1 MKRRTILAGAL
12 VIAMAVLPHPAQAQ
26 DKVTLRLDWVFGT
39 EHSGVWAAQEKG
51 FFKDENLDVRVLPG
65 EGSSV
70 TVKLVGTGD
79 VDFGY
84 ATADQ
89 ALLAYSRSLAVVTT
103 AVILQSSP
111 TGIVFPKSTG
121 IKKLTDLYGKRLG
134 LQLKSAVERQ
144 WRVVA
149 KLQNIDTSKINE
161 VPADLA
167 VAQLIIAGRIDAGV
181 AFFFNDG
188 IRPITEGID
197 MDWILFR
204 DVGLPMY
211 SSSLIVNAATIEK
224 NPDLVARFTRAFV
237 RGWAYAKAHPDEA
250 FALTIKAQPTLDN
263 KYSSCRRCSP
273 CSTAPTRRRTASAI
287 PIAPAGTRCRRRSS
301 TSTCSRS
308 RWTSTRSTPTS
319 SCRRRNRRD
328 RPNRSFDHLVGALQQ
343 RLRDGQAESLGGLQ
357 VDQELELR
365 RLLYRE
371 LAGFG
376 TLEYLVDVNS
386 RMVTDRIM
394 VG

>member
-1 MKRRTILAGAL
+1 MKRARLFAIAAAVAIGIAGL
-12 VIAMAVLPHPAQAQ
+12 GQPAKAQ
-26 DKVTLRLDWVFGT
+26 DKVGLRLDWVFGT
-39 EHSGVWAAQEKG
+39 EHSGVWVAQEKG
-51 FFKDENLDVRVLPG
+51 FFKDENLDVRILPG

-89 ALLAYSRSLAVVTT
+89 AMLAYSRALPVVTT

-111 TGIVFPKSTG
+111 TAIVFPKSTG

-149 KLQNIDTSKINE
+149 KINHIDTSKITE

-188 IRPITEGID
+188 IRPIAEGID

-224 NPDLVARFTRAFV
+224 KPDLVARFTRAFV
-237 RGWAYAKAHPDEA
+237 RGWEYAKAHPDEA
-250 FALTIKAQPTLDN
+250 FALTVKAQPTLDN
-263 KYSSCRRCSP
+263 KYNKLKLP
-273 CSTAPTRRRTASAI
+273 AVLGLLDSADAQKNGI
-287 PIAPAGTRCRRRSS
+287 GHSDRAG
-301 TSTCSRS
+301 
-308 RWTSTRSTPTS
+308 W
-319 SCRRRNRRD
+319 
-328 RPNRSFDHLVGALQQ
+328 
-343 RLRDGQAESLGGLQ
+343 ESLQKALID
-357 VDQELELR
+357 VD
-365 RLLYRE
+365 LLKE
-371 LAGFG
+371 P
-376 TLEYLVDVNS
+376 VDLDKVYTNKFLPHPKS
-386 RMVTDRIM
+386 
-394 VG
+394 

>member
-1 MKRRTILAGAL
+1 MKQRTILAAAAAL
-12 VIAMAVLPHPAQAQ
+12 AMWAALHPAQAQ

-39 EHSGVWAAQEKG
+39 EHSGVWVAQEKG
-51 FFKDENLDVRVLPG
+51 FFKDENLDVKILPG

-70 TVKLVGTGD
+70 TVKLVGTND

-89 ALLAYSRSLAVVTT
+89 AMLAYSRGLPIITT

-111 TGIVFPKSTG
+111 TAIVSPKSTG

-149 KLQNIDTSKINE
+149 KMQNIDTSKINE

-188 IRPITEGID
+188 MRPIVEGID

-211 SSSLIVNAATIEK
+211 SSSLTVNAATIEK
-224 NPDLVARFTRAFV
+224 KPDLVARFTRAFV
-237 RGWAYAKAHPDEA
+237 RGWAYAKANPEEA

-263 KYSSCRRCSP
+263 KYNKLKLPAVLTLLDSP
-273 CSTAPTRRRTASAI
+273 DTQKNGIGHS
-287 PIAPAGTRCRRRSS
+287 
-301 TSTCSRS
+301 
-308 RWTSTRSTPTS
+308 
-319 SCRRRNRRD
+319 D
-328 RPNRSFDHLVGALQQ
+328 RVGW
-343 RLRDGQAESLGGLQ
+343 ESLQKALID
-357 VDQELELR
+357 VD
-365 RLLYRE
+365 LLKE
-371 LAGFG
+371 P
-376 TLEYLVDVNS
+376 VDLDKVYSNKFLPQPK
-386 RMVTDRIM
+386 R
-394 VG
+394 